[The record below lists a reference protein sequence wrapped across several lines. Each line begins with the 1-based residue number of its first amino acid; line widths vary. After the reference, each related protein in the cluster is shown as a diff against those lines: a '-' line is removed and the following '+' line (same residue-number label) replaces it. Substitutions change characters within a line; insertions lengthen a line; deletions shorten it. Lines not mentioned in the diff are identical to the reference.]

1 LALLIFNANVSQK
14 ALTRKLN
21 LSTWAHPDTGIDI
34 KSIKNPFRYKVTK
47 QETQTLGKNAP
58 RWQAMLDGIA
68 MSLAGVCGIH
78 CLLTPLL
85 LIAFPIIGSSFFMNE
100 AFHKWMLITVLPTT
114 GLAIFLGCRRHKDF
128 PVILLSIGGFILLCI
143 AILNH
148 DHTHNHGNHAGHSW
162 ISRESL
168 LTTLGGI
175 VMVSAHVRNFRLCRK
190 ASQSGRNDSGCSC
203 HS

>member
-1 LALLIFNANVSQK
+1 M
-14 ALTRKLN
+14 TR
-21 LSTWAHPDTGIDI
+21 
-34 KSIKNPFRYKVTK
+34 

-100 AFHKWMLITVLPTT
+100 AFHMWMLIAVLPTT

-148 DHTHNHGNHAGHSW
+148 GHTHNHGNHAGHGW

-168 LTTLGGI
+168 LTSLGGI
-175 VMVSAHVRNFRLCRK
+175 VMVSAHIRNFRLCRK
-190 ASQSGRNDSGCSC
+190 ANQSGRNDSGCSC